1 MSAVSATNAYSPYT
15 NYTYSNRTSTGNGSG
30 TSNNANSTTESSSA
44 TNVTLS
50 PSAKAALAAKSFDEV
65 IAETRATLLEMLD
78 AADTDSPYNKDGE
91 LVIDLSGFDRRE
103 LYAIASNTD
112 GTFTDDEI
120 TAAAEE
126 LTARFDKAMAG
137 PVAVYNV
144 TGNITRLYNEA
155 LEYLEAASPEEQKSP
170 KWIEKHNA
178 VTQALS
184 ELKASPTVWPEVEN
198 DPVVD
203 YLARV
208 TEGTAGTERDFPTV
222 ADDARAALDQQ
233 IADAEAQGETLL
245 FSKYRKNGIRVD
257 FSDFSSRALSAIAL
271 NEGEQ
276 FSTEEIHAAKDE
288 LSNRSRMVLLSCI
301 SDANSSSDPTAL
313 AQNIISAYGTLSS
326 EERQAVGWGEEFYE
340 AALANYKSVSYIT
353 SMLGGSGSGGGSSGS
368 WWM

>member
-15 NYTYSNRTSTGNGSG
+15 NYAYSSRTSTGTGAG
-30 TSNNANSTTESSSA
+30 TSNSAKSTTDSSSA

-50 PSAKAALAAKSFDEV
+50 PSAKAALAAKSFADV
-65 IAETRATLLEMLD
+65 IAETRTTLLEMLD
-78 AADTDSPYNKDGE
+78 KVDSDSPYNKDGE
-91 LVIDLSGFDRRE
+91 LVIDLGGFDRRE

-137 PVAVYNV
+137 PAAVYNV

-155 LEYLEAASPEEQKSP
+155 LEYLEEASPEEQKSP

-178 VTQALS
+178 VTQVLS
-184 ELKASPTVWPEVEN
+184 ELKVSPTTWPEVKN

-208 TEGTAGTERDFPTV
+208 TAGTAGTERDFPTV

-233 IADAEAQGETLL
+233 IADAEAQGESLL
-245 FSKYRKNGIRVD
+245 FSKYRKNGIRAD

-276 FSTEEIHAAKDE
+276 FSTEEIRAANDE
-288 LSNRSRMVLLSCI
+288 LQNRSRQVLLSCI

-313 AQNIISAYGTLSS
+313 AQNIISAYGSLSN
-326 EERQAVGWGEEFYE
+326 EERQAVGWGEEFY
-340 AALANYKSVSYIT
+340 AAAMANYKSSSYLAN
-353 SMLGGSGSGGGSSGS
+353 MLANNSSGGSSGS
-368 WWM
+368 WWL